1 MSDLKHLKHFN
12 RKEFL
17 MTDDIVTQFIELFCG
32 VDDFCLDFEPEFNK
46 RLLEDGTRKRIR
58 KSKLSLS
65 EVMTIIIWFHRSGYR
80 TFKDY
85 YTKEVCTHLR
95 WAFPDLVSYNRF
107 VELMSGALLP
117 LCCYLRTRKG
127 NCSGISFIDSM
138 PCHNRRIKSNKV
150 FSHVAKRGKNSM
162 GWFYGFK
169 IHLIVN
175 DRGELLAFR
184 LTPGNVDDREPVPDM
199 VKDIFGKLYGDKGY
213 ISQKLFDLLFGQN
226 IQLVTKIKR
235 NMKNRLMPLFD
246 GLMLR
251 KRAIIETIHDQLKNI
266 SQIEHSRHRSVVN
279 FLVNAIS
286 ALIAYS
292 HKEKKPSLNIRAN
305 DLGGLPAIIL

>member
-1 MSDLKHLKHFN
+1 
-12 RKEFL
+12 
-17 MTDDIVTQFIELFCG
+17 MTDDIIAQFIELFCG
-32 VDDFCLDFEPEFNK
+32 VDDFCLEFEPEFNK
-46 RLLEDGTRKRIR
+46 QQLEDGTRKRIR

-85 YTKEVCTHLR
+85 YTKEVCTHMF

-107 VELMSGALLP
+107 VELMSGALFP
-117 LCCYLRTRKG
+117 LCSYLCTRKG

-138 PCHNRRIKSNKV
+138 PIVVCHNRRIRSNKV
-150 FSHVAKRGKNSM
+150 FSHVAQRGKNSM

-175 DRGELLAFR
+175 DQGELLGFH
-184 LTPGNVDDREPVPDM
+184 LTPGNVDDRKPVPKM
-199 VKDIFGKLYGDKGY
+199 VKGVFGKLFGDKGY
-213 ISQKLFDLLFGQN
+213 ISQELFNLLFTQD

-235 NMKNRLMPLFD
+235 NMKNKLMSSFD
-246 GLMLR
+246 KLMLR
-251 KRAIIETIHDQLKNI
+251 KRAIIETINDQLKNI
-266 SQIEHSRHRSVVN
+266 SQIEHSRHRSVAN
-279 FLVNAIS
+279 FLVNVIS

-305 DLGGLPAIIL
+305 DLAGLPAIIV